1 MSFIEKVKLNQQQ
14 KEAVEQT
21 EGPVLILAGAGSG
34 KTRVLTH
41 RIAYLM
47 LDKGVAPWNILAITF
62 TNKAAAEMRDRIS
75 AMCESQA
82 SDVWVSTFHSM
93 CVRILRREI
102 EALGYSKEFS
112 IYDDDDQ
119 LKLLKT
125 IVEEN
130 QYSDKE
136 FPPKEVRYIIDDC
149 KNKLISP
156 YEFAK
161 LSVSTREETF
171 AKLYE
176 EYEKK
181 MRANNALD
189 FNDLINKTIE
199 LFTKNTDILEKYARR
214 FRYIHVDEYQD
225 TNIAQ
230 YRLVKMLASGWNN
243 ICVVGDD
250 DQSIYSWRGADIRNI
265 LEFEKDFGAARVI
278 KLEQNYRST
287 NNILNAANAV
297 ISNNFNR
304 KPKSLWSQKG
314 EGEKIS
320 VEQLR
325 DGRSEAAF
333 VCKQISIARR
343 QGKPYS
349 DFAVLYRT
357 NSQSRIVEEMLL
369 GSGIPYTVVGG
380 SPFYS
385 RREIKDAIAYLRI
398 LTNPDD
404 EIALRRIINVPKRA
418 IGDSCVNELSDRAIS
433 RRDSMLGTVLDCE
446 NASLSG
452 RSFNKIRP
460 FAQLV
465 DDLITQSLLMPPT
478 EFIEYMLDKTGLI
491 AMYEKE
497 NSEEAAERIENLKEL
512 VNATVTYFDDNPEAS
527 LTDYLTNV
535 ALVSTPEEQDLF
547 ASSSGCVTLM
557 TLHAAK
563 GTEFENVFMLGME
576 EGLFPLSRALDDK
589 EQLEE
594 ERRLCYVGI
603 TRAMSK
609 LYMLYAVQRIQFGD
623 VMMNKKS
630 RFLEEIPAEFK
641 QEHSEVPAFDR
652 EAFKRRTIENDF
664 GYFSD
669 EPVNTSYQMKASET
683 HNFYAK
689 KDTKA
694 MMGIYEQKPKQQS
707 AKCAWSIGL
716 LVKHRRFGEGRI
728 VGIKG
733 NGDDTLLTIAFEK
746 SGIKNLVAIQA
757 NLEVIKD

>member
-1 MSFIEKVKLNQQQ
+1 MSFIENVKLNQQQ
-14 KEAVEQT
+14 KQAVLTT
-21 EGPVLILAGAGSG
+21 EGPLLILAGAGSG

-41 RIAYLM
+41 RIAHLI

-62 TNKAAAEMRDRIS
+62 TNKAAAEMRERIE
-75 AMCESQA
+75 AMCESQSA
-82 SDVWVSTFHSM
+82 DVWVSTFHSM

-102 EALGYSKEFS
+102 EALGYSKEFT

-119 LKLLKT
+119 LKLLKN
-125 IVEEN
+125 IVEEE
-130 QYSDKE
+130 QLSDKE

-161 LSVSTREETF
+161 LSISTREETF

-176 EYEKK
+176 KYEKK
-181 MRANNALD
+181 MRTNNALD

-199 LFTKNTDILEKYARR
+199 LFEKHKDVLEKYAHR

-230 YRLVKMLASGWNN
+230 YKLVKMLASGWNN
-243 ICVVGDD
+243 VCVVGDD

-265 LEFEKDFGAARVI
+265 LEFEKDFTNAFVI

-297 ISNNFNR
+297 IANNFDR

-314 EGEKIS
+314 DGEKIS

-333 VCKQISIARR
+333 VCEQISQGRR
-343 QGKPYS
+343 RGKKYN

-369 GSGIPYTVVGG
+369 GMGIPYTVVGG

-385 RREIKDAIAYLRI
+385 RKEIKDAIAYLRVLI
-398 LTNPDD
+398 NPDD

-418 IGDSCVNELSDRAIS
+418 IGDSCVSELSDKAIL
-433 RRDSMLGTVLDCE
+433 RRDSMLGTILDCE
-446 NASLSG
+446 QAALSSRSL
-452 RSFNKIRP
+452 NKIRP
-460 FAQLV
+460 FSVLI
-465 DDLITQSLLMPPT
+465 DELITQSLLMQPS
-478 EFIEYMLDKTGLI
+478 EFVEFMLDKTGLI

-497 NSEEAAERIENLKEL
+497 KSEEAQERIENLNEFL
-512 VNATVTYFDDNPEAS
+512 NATVTYFDDNPEAS
-527 LTDYLTNV
+527 LTDFLTNV
-535 ALVSTPEEQDLF
+535 ALVSTPEEHDLF
-547 ASSSGCVTLM
+547 ASESGTVTLM

-563 GTEFENVFMLGME
+563 GTEFDTVFMLGME

-603 TRAMSK
+603 TRAMTK
-609 LYMLYAVQRIQFGD
+609 LYMLYAAERAQYGNFMV
-623 VMMNKKS
+623 NKKS
-630 RFLEEIPAEFK
+630 RFLAEIPIQFK
-641 QEHSEVPAFDR
+641 EEKSEKPFLERQTFA
-652 EAFKRRTIENDF
+652 RRSVEEDF
-664 GYFSD
+664 GYFAD
-669 EPVNTSYQMKASET
+669 EPYAQPRKQKESYAAD
-683 HNFYAK
+683 YAK
-689 KDTKA
+689 
-694 MMGIYEQKPKQQS
+694 MMGVSRPIEKKQS
-707 AKCAWSIGL
+707 SNGSYSIGL
-716 LVKHRRFGEGRI
+716 LVKHRRFGLGRI

-733 NGDDTLLTIAFEK
+733 SGDDTLLTIAFEK
-746 SGIKNLVAIQA
+746 SGIKNLVAVQA
-757 NLEVIKD
+757 NLEIVKD